1 MREALIAIEDKDA
14 MLEIVLNAIKPGKP
28 IVIPEMFTTSA
39 EPGPLAAASLDG
51 EFGDVY
57 PTDAAPI
64 VAKIEEMDFEIR
76 VNADET
82 KEYTAKAR
90 TAWSGLAERI
100 AGEELDEG
108 LSAALLRE
116 TKLWDRRNEAYAA
129 GELEMRRIVAFRNTS
144 VS

>member
-1 MREALIAIEDKDA
+1 MREALISIEDKDA
-14 MLEIVLNAIKPGKP
+14 LLEIALNAIKPRKP
-28 IVIPEMFTTSA
+28 IVVTEMFATTA

-51 EFGDVY
+51 EFGNLY
-57 PTDAAPI
+57 PRDAAPI
-64 VAKIEEMDFEIR
+64 FAKIEELDFEIR

-82 KEYTAKAR
+82 EEYTAKAR

-100 AGEELDEG
+100 AGEELDQG
-108 LSAALLRE
+108 LADALLRE

-129 GELEMRRIVAFRNTS
+129 GELQMRRLVAFTNTS